1 MTFNPGSA
9 AVPKTKIELSI
20 ECHNLEDLDL
30 TSLSDPMVVVRHRVS
45 NTGPFIELGRTEQ
58 VKNDLS
64 PKFAKRFEYE
74 EWFIRGI

>member
-20 ECHNLEDLDL
+20 ECKNLENLDF
-30 TSLSDPMVVVRHRVS
+30 TSLSDPLVVVHHRVS

-58 VKNDLS
+58 VKNDIN
-64 PKFAKRFEYE
+64 PKFAKKFEYE
-74 EWFIRGI
+74 ERFER